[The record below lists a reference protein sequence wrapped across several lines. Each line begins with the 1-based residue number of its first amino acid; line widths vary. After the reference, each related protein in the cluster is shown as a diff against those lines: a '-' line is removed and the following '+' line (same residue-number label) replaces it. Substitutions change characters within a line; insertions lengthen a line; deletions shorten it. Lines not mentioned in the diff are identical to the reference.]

1 MTEQNEFTVDVT
13 YPKDFAEHWR
23 GFQSTS
29 GQIIEGPTL
38 PDVQQRERFSFG
50 SQQEA
55 EGFAA
60 EVCAWLHAWKDSYQG
75 GTFLVT
81 LWNDTTY
88 SGQIGS
94 DHESSPHYSA

>member
-13 YPKDFAEHWR
+13 YPKDFAADWR
-23 GFQSTS
+23 SFASEA

-50 SQQEA
+50 SQEEA
-55 EGFAA
+55 ESFATVA
-60 EVCAWLHAWKDSYQG
+60 CAGLRAWNESYQG
-75 GTFLVT
+75 ETFLVT

-94 DHESSPHYSA
+94 DYEANPHHSA